1 MLDRYLLSKLISK
14 LLSFA
19 IFIDFFYAFM
29 AYNSKN
35 FLCLFSFLL
44 CTNDNIRRFIDMISF
59 GCVLVVVVVLRH
71 LFYSYDAQ
79 TKIRKNCGHTGRKA
93 FGNHCIF
100 TYHHRV
106 KFNANEYFHHFLIS
120 VAVLEH
126 RVMVFCVPP
135 FGPFVLIIKAA
146 TL

>member
-59 GCVLVVVVVLRH
+59 GCVLVVVVVLQH

-79 TKIRKNCGHTGRKA
+79 TKIRKKVWSHWQKSFRKSFFYKNCQL
-93 FGNHCIF
+93 
-100 TYHHRV
+100 HRSNLLDFQGEQEFRIQDV
-106 KFNANEYFHHFLIS
+106 PHKFNS
-120 VAVLEH
+120 S
-126 RVMVFCVPP
+126 
-135 FGPFVLIIKAA
+135 G
-146 TL
+146 

>member
-59 GCVLVVVVVLRH
+59 GCVLVVVVVLQH

-79 TKIRKNCGHTGRKA
+79 TKIRKKCGHTGRKA
-93 FGNHCIF
+93 FGNHF
-100 TYHHRV
+100 
-106 KFNANEYFHHFLIS
+106 FL
-120 VAVLEH
+120 
-126 RVMVFCVPP
+126 
-135 FGPFVLIIKAA
+135 
-146 TL
+146 